1 VSARDKHDGV
11 CLNMGA
17 FLQHIWVVMP
27 AQHPAHSADGGWC
40 KSGGQ
45 LTVHIEI
52 GKVKSIVRLAF
63 TFALGEVL
71 YVSACQAVTVS

>member
-1 VSARDKHDGV
+1 
-11 CLNMGA
+11 M
-17 FLQHIWVVMP
+17 
-27 AQHPAHSADGGWC
+27 
-40 KSGGQ
+40 
-45 LTVHIEI
+45 HIEI